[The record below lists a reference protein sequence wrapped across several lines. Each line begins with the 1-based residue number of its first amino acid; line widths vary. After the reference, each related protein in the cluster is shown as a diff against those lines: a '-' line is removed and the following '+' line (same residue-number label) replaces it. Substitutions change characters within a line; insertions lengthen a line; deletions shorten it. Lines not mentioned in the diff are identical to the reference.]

1 MKASISKSKIKGR
14 VRAPSSKS
22 YTIRGLMCAALAK
35 GESEIINPLTSDDTE
50 AALNVLSQIG
60 VGIHQKKDSWQ
71 VKGGNFRQPAND
83 LFCGESAATLR
94 FMTAICS
101 LVPSKCRLVAGPS
114 LSKRPVRPLIQALR
128 QLGVNCSCQ
137 GEVAPVV
144 VDGGRLKGGVAELPG
159 NISSQFVS
167 ALLFIS
173 PFADEGVKIRLTTP
187 LESKPF
193 VLMTLDCL
201 EKFGIKV
208 DYSKDLTEF
217 EVSKQEYKPTRYQ
230 VEGDWSSASYFLAL
244 GALSG
249 EIEIENLNPE
259 SWQGDKIILNFLKDM
274 GALVKIDKNS
284 VAVRR
289 SRLNAIRADLS
300 DCIDLLPTMAVLAAS
315 ADGVSELVGIERG
328 RIKESNRVSAVRE
341 GLQKMGVKAQEER
354 NGLTIT
360 GSTPK
365 GSTIDSRGDHRVA
378 MAFSILGSAAGKTT
392 INDAECVSK
401 TFPQFWEVFK
411 SIGGEVKIDG
421 E

>member
-1 MKASISKSKIKGR
+1 MKASISKSEIKGK
-14 VRAPSSKS
+14 VIAPSSKS
-22 YTIRGLMCAALAK
+22 YTIRGLMCAALAR
-35 GESEIINPLTSDDTE
+35 GESEIIHPLSSDDTE
-50 AALNVLSQIG
+50 AALNVLSQ
-60 VGIHQKKDSWQ
+60 VGIRVHQKENSWQ
-71 VKGGNFRQPAND
+71 VNGGKFREPATD
-83 LFCGESAATLR
+83 LFCGESATTLR

-101 LVPSKCRLVAGPS
+101 LIPGKCRLVPGPS
-114 LSKRPVRPLIQALR
+114 LAKRPVRPLIQALR

-144 VDGGRLKGGVAELPG
+144 VDGGRLNGGVAELPG

-173 PFADEGVKIRLTTP
+173 PFADGGVTIRLTTP

-201 EKFGIKV
+201 EKFGIKTN
-208 DYSKDLTEF
+208 YSKDLTEF
-217 EVSKQEYKPTRYQ
+217 EVSKQIYKPTKYK

-249 EIEIENLNPE
+249 AVQVENLNPE

-284 VAVRR
+284 VTARR

-300 DCIDLLPTMAVLAAS
+300 DSIDLLPTVAVLAAT
-315 ADGVSELVGIERG
+315 ANGVSELTGIERG

-341 GLQKMGVKAQEER
+341 GLQKMGIKVQEER
-354 NGLTIT
+354 NRLIIA

-365 GSTIDSRGDHRVA
+365 GSAIDSKGDHRIA
-378 MAFSILGSAAGKTT
+378 MAFSLLGSAAGETI

-401 TFPQFWEVFK
+401 TFPQFWDVLK
-411 SIGGEVKIDG
+411 SIGGEVKING
-421 E
+421 K

>member
-14 VRAPSSKS
+14 VIAPYSKS
-22 YTIRGLMCAALAK
+22 YTIRGLMCAALAR
-35 GESEIINPLTSDDTE
+35 GESEIIHPLTSDDTE
-50 AALNVLSQIG
+50 AALNVLGQIG
-60 VGIHQKKDSWQ
+60 VGVHQGKDSWR
-71 VKGGNFRQPAND
+71 VKGGNFHQPATD

-101 LVPSKCRLVAGPS
+101 LVPGKCRLVPGLS
-114 LSKRPVRPLIQALR
+114 LARRPVRPLVQALR
-128 QLGVNCSCQ
+128 QLGVNGSCQ

-208 DYSKDLTEF
+208 DCSKDLTEF
-217 EVSKQEYKPTRYQ
+217 EVSKQVYKPIKYR

-249 EIEIENLNPE
+249 EVEVENLNPE

-274 GALVKIDKNS
+274 GASVKTGKNS
-284 VAVRR
+284 VAVSR

-315 ADGVSELVGIERG
+315 ADGVSQLVGIERG
-328 RIKESNRVSAVRE
+328 RIKESDRVSAVRE
-341 GLQKMGVKAQEER
+341 GLEKMGVKVQEAR
-354 NGLTIT
+354 NRLTIA

-365 GSTIDSRGDHRVA
+365 GSVIDSRGDHRIA
-378 MAFSILGSAAGKTT
+378 MAFSILGSVAGETV

-401 TFPQFWEVFK
+401 TFPQFWEVLK

-421 E
+421 K